1 MKVVQVMPR
10 ARARLY
16 DMLVDRQAAIQ
27 ANQRGTFIR
36 AGAKRRNAANW
47 KHKKYRGAVKL
58 ARETGEGVIAKIR
71 SSAAEDERQLLKSFL
86 NFVDRY
92 SGDRVS
98 TITIRYH

>member
-16 DMLVDRQAAIQ
+16 DTLVDRQAAIQ
-27 ANQRGTFIR
+27 ANQRGTFVR

-58 ARETGEGVIAKIR
+58 ARENGEGVTAKIR

>member
-1 MKVVQVMPR
+1 V
-10 ARARLY
+10 
-16 DMLVDRQAAIQ
+16 
-27 ANQRGTFIR
+27 T
-36 AGAKRRNAANW
+36 
-47 KHKKYRGAVKL
+47 
-58 ARETGEGVIAKIR
+58 AKIR